1 MVRID
6 PIYIRE
12 KYRDFNKNTFGGF
25 TTQDVKNFLENLA
38 QQINDEN
45 FEKQRL
51 ETELSVT
58 KIELSRLREIED
70 RLLKAIDDA
79 NTVGQVTR
87 EQARQQA
94 EITLQDA
101 QLKARQIID
110 AAQLQARK
118 MLDEANNKAYTA
130 LTTMRKE
137 LKTLEEQ
144 YVLLEQ
150 QRNTLLNEMKSF
162 VQETQVK
169 IGLLEAQQRTVFY
182 KEEVQKANEMMQK
195 NNQIISQQ
203 TTGTIPLTKT
213 ATTPTTTTAT
223 SFFDSL
229 GE

>member
-79 NTVGQVTR
+79 NMVGQVTR

-110 AAQLQARK
+110 TAQLQARK

-137 LKTLEEQ
+137 LKQLDEQ

-150 QRNTLLNEMKSF
+150 QRNALLNEMKSF

-169 IGLLEAQQRTVFY
+169 ISLLEAQQRTVFY

-203 TTGTIPLTKT
+203 TNNPITLTKT
-213 ATTPTTTTAT
+213 TATPANTTTA